1 MHKGTTE
8 MEKLVNKL
16 TYSSAEGNDSED
28 IEKSQPKVPE
38 TEIMPLGETE
48 HSGKRYW
55 DKDIME
61 IDEENKKGKK
71 LKVSS
76 EHVLHIVQHST
87 SNIIVTSEKVVGT

>member
-1 MHKGTTE
+1 
-8 MEKLVNKL
+8 
-16 TYSSAEGNDSED
+16 
-28 IEKSQPKVPE
+28 
-38 TEIMPLGETE
+38 
-48 HSGKRYW
+48 
-55 DKDIME
+55 ME

>member
-48 HSGKRYW
+48 HSGKRY
-55 DKDIME
+55 
-61 IDEENKKGKK
+61 
-71 LKVSS
+71 
-76 EHVLHIVQHST
+76 
-87 SNIIVTSEKVVGT
+87 